1 MPYTCQPRAMRGMSG
16 TGERKG
22 GERGVRWREGR
33 ERCWR
38 TLYIASSHGR
48 VSGQGSF
55 RRISVVWSAPPFS
68 KQRVIDGRG
77 LRGGVASD
85 SAGLARSSRR
95 SPPPQPIRA
104 PGAEARTARHFQ
116 AERSCSVTRPAVS
129 HEHRRPQP
137 RPHILLACYAGQS
150 LQVTCRRLQTLRRPR
165 GSHENT
171 EHTRVRSVLS

>member
-1 MPYTCQPRAMRGMSG
+1 MLEDVIYCELARPSVRAGELPADFRGLVCPAIF
-16 TGERKG
+16 E
-22 GERGVRWREGR
+22 
-33 ERCWR
+33 
-38 TLYIASSHGR
+38 
-48 VSGQGSF
+48 
-55 RRISVVWSAPPFS
+55 
-68 KQRVIDGRG
+68 QRVIDGRG

-150 LQVTCRRLQTLRRPR
+150 LEVTCRRLQTLRRPG